1 MKKLQPHK
9 KRRTLT
15 WVIGLMLGLS
25 VVFALGIFTA
35 QSERAS
41 AFSGQGAGSES
52 DPFQISTCAQLQEM
66 QELRAAHYILIQDID
81 CTESRNYSG
90 GKGFKSI
97 GHGDPN
103 GGFWGGT

>member
-15 WVIGLMLGLS
+15 WVIGLLLGLS

-41 AFSGQGAGSES
+41 AFNGQGTGSAS

-66 QELRAAHYILIQDID
+66 QLQRNAHYVLI
-81 CTESRNYSG
+81 SRYRL
-90 GKGFKSI
+90 
-97 GHGDPN
+97 HGVA
-103 GGFWGGT
+103 